1 MALGYI
7 SCLWRF
13 GGRFNCCLFF
23 FLAYASYIWL
33 RGDEWNSC
41 VAIRSLVIESYL
53 RLAGLNLMQ
62 MHGATLYYALE
73 I

>member
-13 GGRFNCCLFF
+13 GGRFNCCLF

-41 VAIRSLVIESYL
+41 VAIRSLVI
-53 RLAGLNLMQ
+53 
-62 MHGATLYYALE
+62 
-73 I
+73 

>member
-41 VAIRSLVIESYL
+41 VAIRSLVI
-53 RLAGLNLMQ
+53 
-62 MHGATLYYALE
+62 
-73 I
+73 